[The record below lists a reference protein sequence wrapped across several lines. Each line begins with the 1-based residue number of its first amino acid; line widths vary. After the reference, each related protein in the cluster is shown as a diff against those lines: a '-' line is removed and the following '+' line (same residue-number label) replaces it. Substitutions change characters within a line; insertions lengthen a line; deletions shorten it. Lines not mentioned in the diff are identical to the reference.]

1 MHGQVLTNQIL
12 KTMKKNKKQRHHFS
26 GKHCINIYLDC
37 IAEDAG
43 CFIQGSYEA
52 FKPMLIAAANE
63 HPEFGRAFLDA
74 ALVYANELVANE
86 K

>member
-1 MHGQVLTNQIL
+1 
-12 KTMKKNKKQRHHFS
+12 MKKNKKQRHHFT

-74 ALVYANELVANE
+74 ALEYAHWINSDDE
-86 K
+86 KGGNYD